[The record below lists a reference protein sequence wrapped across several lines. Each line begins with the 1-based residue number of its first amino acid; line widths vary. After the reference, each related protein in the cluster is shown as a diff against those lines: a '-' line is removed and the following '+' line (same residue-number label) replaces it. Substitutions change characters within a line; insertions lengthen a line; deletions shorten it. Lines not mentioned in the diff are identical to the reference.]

1 MLEAELAA
9 DRAAAE
15 KLTSELRECAA
26 EESRVH
32 QRLKQ
37 RGEEVTRGEVSAQRA
52 RDHAQDAERG
62 AHAPRDQARPRARA
76 VRPTSSRPA
85 SATRSTTRIERLQ
98 RRRDQLGPV
107 NPLAQEE
114 YKEALEHVEE
124 LERQRNDLETAL
136 RELQQ
141 LIRDTD
147 RRIKEA
153 FEETF
158 AAAAKNFEEVV
169 GHLFPGGRGN
179 LRLVRE
185 DAGPR
190 PVLGGAERARRRAGA
205 RRARARGEH
214 RRRARTTSWA
224 SRSRSR
230 PRARRPSA

>member
-9 DRAAAE
+9 DRAAGE
-15 KLTSELRECAA
+15 KLAAELRECAA

-32 QRLKQ
+32 ARAQAAR
-37 RGEEVTRGEVSAQRA
+37 RGGHPRRGPRA
-52 RDHAQDAERG
+52 AG
-62 AHAPRDQARPRARA
+62 ARPRAGRRA
-76 VRPTSSRPA
+76 AELTRARREARARARAGRANRSPTSERG
-85 SATRSTTRIERLQ
+85 TLTTRIERLQ
-98 RRRDQLGPV
+98 RRREQLGPV

-124 LERQRNDLETAL
+124 LERQREDLETAL
-136 RELQQ
+136 RELQG

-158 AAAAKNFEEVV
+158 AAAAANFEEVV
-169 GHLFPGGRGN
+169 GHLFPGGRGS

-190 PVLGGAERARRRAGA
+190 PVLGGAEDEAPEPDEDEEDDGP
-205 RRARARGEH
+205 
-214 RRRARTTSWA
+214 TTSSA

-230 PRARRPSA
+230 PRASRPSA